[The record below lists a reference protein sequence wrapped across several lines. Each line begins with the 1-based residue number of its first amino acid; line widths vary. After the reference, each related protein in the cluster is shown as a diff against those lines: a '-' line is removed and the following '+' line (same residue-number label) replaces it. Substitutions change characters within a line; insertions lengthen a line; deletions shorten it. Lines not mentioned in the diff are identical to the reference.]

1 MNFSKAFQFAKM
13 VAHADGRQIAVVKHL
28 RSDEWTITSGQ
39 VMFVPDITVTPQ
51 GEVRTFTTIGRRA
64 IAQSAA

>member
-13 VAHADGRQIAVVKHL
+13 VAHANGRQIAVVKQL

-39 VMFVPDITVTPQ
+39 VMFVPDVTVTPQ
-51 GEVRTFTTIGRRA
+51 GEVKTFTTVGRRA
-64 IAQSAA
+64 IARAI

>member
-13 VAHADGRQIAVVKHL
+13 VAHANGRQIAVVKRL

-39 VMFVPDITVTPQ
+39 VMFVPDVTVTPQ
-51 GEVRTFTTIGRRA
+51 GEVKTFTTVGRRA
-64 IAQSAA
+64 IAQAS